1 MEKEERIVLVIFFLY
16 GLGGWIAWNA
26 AITGIDFFN
35 ARFQPQ
41 HDPGFMFGFVF
52 TWPLFAGNILLL
64 YLNQKLSFVIQI
76 NVSLVMI
83 LICTGSMPFI
93 TQYLPLTSGW
103 WLLLVSI
110 FLNGLAN
117 SFVQGGLFGFA
128 SIFPKKFM
136 AMMMISQAISGV
148 LITLIKMILLVALP
162 PGESEEKK
170 NNLYYNSV
178 IYIIV
183 GGIVL
188 VACIIAFNFG
198 FKLEYIQRH
207 IEAAKTKNIP
217 EGFEGD
223 GISEQVSI
231 LDKTIFGKTKF

>member
-1 MEKEERIVLVIFFLY
+1 
-16 GLGGWIAWNA
+16 
-26 AITGIDFFN
+26 
-35 ARFQPQ
+35 
-41 HDPGFMFGFVF
+41 
-52 TWPLFAGNILLL
+52 
-64 YLNQKLSFVIQI
+64 
-76 NVSLVMI
+76 
-83 LICTGSMPFI
+83 
-93 TQYLPLTSGW
+93 
-103 WLLLVSI
+103 
-110 FLNGLAN
+110 
-117 SFVQGGLFGFA
+117 
-128 SIFPKKFM
+128 M

-148 LITLIKMILLVALP
+148 LITLIKIILLVALP